1 MKKGTWAVLFGLISV
16 AYFTVVYKVGYAI
29 GQFFGEKLFS

>member
-1 MKKGTWAVLFGLISV
+1 MKKGTWAVLFGLISA
-16 AYFTVVYKVGYAI
+16 AYFAVVYKVGYVI